1 MKNDKFFNS
10 PGKSLKTV
18 LNEAGFSKSADYII
32 KKNEDVMLL
41 INIES
46 TYAVDNL
53 ETLLSYDGVDG
64 VFIGPHDLR
73 YSKSVTCF
81 NIT

>member
-1 MKNDKFFNS
+1 
-10 PGKSLKTV
+10 
-18 LNEAGFSKSADYII
+18 
-32 KKNEDVMLL
+32 MLL

-73 YSKSVTCF
+73 YSKSVTF
-81 NIT
+81 FYIP

>member
-1 MKNDKFFNS
+1 M
-10 PGKSLKTV
+10 KTV
-18 LNEAGFSKSADYII
+18 LNEAGFTKSADYII

-46 TYAVDNL
+46 THGVENL

-73 YSKSVTCF
+73 LESKTTYRTSAE
-81 NIT
+81 